1 MSARLKIPICAKL
14 NKGEPLPIARI
25 ICKAPNNSGLMVDVN
40 IVRAVCESACWDVVF
55 VNHHNTNN
63 TTSQPANQP
72 NSHPNHGQMANINI
86 FIEHVGCL
94 DWQTK
99 YPTLPITTQKLN
111 KTGQNCSFLL
121 VNQEWLTDWDLM
133 AIRAGVVPLY
143 KTHYAEALFNKYIK
157 IKGFYVGFGQY
168 PPSYDKTAD
177 LPKFKDGPAQ
187 IPRCQ
192 GLAVHFAG
200 SSPLKGTFG
209 LLKAIY
215 GAKGLAKPF
224 ILVVTLRDTYGQHRA
239 LLDWWAE
246 LKPIKSTLPDSFI
259 TRFKNPPDDLKT
271 LEFSAVGN
279 IYLYEGLMP
288 AALHD
293 YLQAAAWLAVCPS
306 MAEGF
311 GHYINEA
318 RLNQVNV
325 LTLDA
330 PCMNELITDKS
341 QLIPARLSG
350 DIFHTLSHAW
360 TKSLQKVYPVEIWEA
375 ADPVAMAQMVIKA
388 ASYPMLKRTIT
399 ICKANQQRAINE
411 ALEFAERLK
420 KIINKFDNV

>member
-1 MSARLKIPICAKL
+1 MSSKPKIPICARL
-14 NKGEPLPIARI
+14 NKGQPLPIARI

-40 IVRAVCESACWDVVF
+40 IVRAVCESACWDVIF
-55 VNHHNTNN
+55 VNHIT
-63 TTSQPANQP
+63 NQP
-72 NSHPNHGQMANINI
+72 NHSQPNGQPASQPNHGQMANINI

-99 YPTLPITTQKLN
+99 YPTLQYTPQKLN

-121 VNQEWLTDWDLM
+121 INQEWLTDWDLM

-168 PPSYDKTAD
+168 PPCYDKTAD
-177 LPKFKDGPAQ
+177 LPKFKGGPAQ

-215 GAKGLAKPF
+215 GAKCGNKPF

-239 LLDWWAE
+239 LLDWWAG
-246 LKPIKSTLPDSFI
+246 LRPIKATLPDPFI
-259 TRFKNPPDDLKT
+259 TRFKNPPDALKT

-279 IYLYEGLMP
+279 IYLYVGLMP
-288 AALHD
+288 ADLHD
-293 YLQAAAWLAVCPS
+293 YLQDAAWLSVCPS

-318 RLNQVNV
+318 RLSQVNV
-325 LTLDA
+325 LTLNA

-350 DIFHTLSHAW
+350 DIFHTLSHSW

-375 ADPVAMAQMVIKA
+375 ADPAAMAQMVIKA
-388 ASYPMLKRTIT
+388 ASSPMTKRTLA
-399 ICKANQQRAINE
+399 ICKANRERAINE
-411 ALEFAERLK
+411 ALEFAEHLK

>member
-14 NKGEPLPIARI
+14 NKGELLPIARI
-25 ICKAPNNSGLMVDVN
+25 ICKAPSASGLMVDVN
-40 IVRAVCESACWDVVF
+40 IIRAVCESACWDVVF
-55 VNHHNTNN
+55 VNQA
-63 TTSQPANQP
+63 S
-72 NSHPNHGQMANINI
+72 GQVDVGHAGQAANINI

-99 YPTLPITTQKLN
+99 YLTLPPSIQTNNPTQKLN

-133 AIRAGVVPLY
+133 AIRAGVIPLY

-168 PPSYDKTAD
+168 PPCYDR
-177 LPKFKDGPAQ
+177 PAQ
-187 IPRCQ
+187 IPRCK

-215 GAKGLAKPF
+215 GAKPQSKPF

-239 LLDWWAE
+239 LLDWWAG
-246 LKPIKSTLPDSFI
+246 LKPIKATLPDSFI
-259 TRFKNPPDDLKT
+259 TRFKNPPDALKT

-279 IYLYEGLMP
+279 IYLYLGLMS

-293 YLQAAAWLAVCPS
+293 YLQAVAWLAVCPS

-318 RLNQVNV
+318 RLNQVNI

-388 ASYPMLKRTIT
+388 AVSPMLKRTIT

-420 KIINKFDNV
+420 KIINKFDIV